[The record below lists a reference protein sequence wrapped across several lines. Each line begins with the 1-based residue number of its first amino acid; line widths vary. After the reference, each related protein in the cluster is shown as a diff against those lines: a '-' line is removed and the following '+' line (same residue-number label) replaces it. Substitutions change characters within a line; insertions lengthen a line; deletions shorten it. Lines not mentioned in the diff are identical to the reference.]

1 MANHDNAFGAH
12 TGRTRHNCLRTNQIP
27 PTSSL
32 RLLLGEP
39 LDGTNGLPVV
49 AVVVARTV
57 CARIEAKVP
66 CFGVA
71 VVRVRNGRPVGASR
85 TGMAE
90 QRLDAEAGT
99 GKEDAD
105 GSIIT
110 STADNIPIHAVHC
123 RPGPVALVAEV
134 FQFLIRRH
142 APFPAPM
149 YLRRVML
156 RGQHTIFSNLNPK

>member
-1 MANHDNAFGAH
+1 MAE
-12 TGRTRHNCLRTNQIP
+12 R
-27 PTSSL
+27 
-32 RLLLGEP
+32 
-39 LDGTNGLPVV
+39 
-49 AVVVARTV
+49 
-57 CARIEAKVP
+57 
-66 CFGVA
+66 
-71 VVRVRNGRPVGASR
+71 RPV
-85 TGMAE
+85 AE
-90 QRLDAEAGT
+90 TGT

-105 GSIIT
+105 GSIIA

-156 RGQHTIFSNLNPK
+156 RGQYTVFSTFNPK